1 MAQPAVA
8 HGGDNARR
16 DAPHWTH
23 TYDKW
28 DGWEDPDELA
38 KKREEEEKR
47 AKSYREN
54 HMACAH
60 DRSAERKVM
69 EMPIEEKISACRD
82 FRQRGNLFH
91 AEGQYRRGAL
101 QYRQALIYYDFCFPD
116 EDSQQQEL
124 DDIRQACLLN
134 SAACF
139 LACGELDQTLDCCY
153 QASCCL
159 LTHFIGRALR
169 AEPNNI
175 KALYRRAVVYRLRDR
190 FKEASVD
197 LGKALAQ
204 RPHEV
209 MLRKESAVLKSKIA
223 SYRERRKA
231 MGEQIFGKEQGRDQ
245 DNVRGSSNYNGRASQ
260 QESETQEKDDS
271 EPPAAEAAEDYP
283 YQCFAPAAAG
293 GGNES
298 GGGYAVTAAVVP
310 AGSGRGEEEEGRR
323 WHDLV
328 SPVCV
333 DLSPLEDM
341 AGCAWPID
349 A

>member
-8 HGGDNARR
+8 HGGDNAGREV
-16 DAPHWTH
+16 PHWTH

-28 DGWEDPDELA
+28 DGWQDPEELA
-38 KKREEEEKR
+38 KKREEEENR

-82 FRQRGNLFH
+82 FKQRGNLFH

-153 QASCCL
+153 QAS
-159 LTHFIGRALR
+159 R
-169 AEPNNI
+169 
-175 KALYRRAVVYRLRDR
+175 
-190 FKEASVD
+190 
-197 LGKALAQ
+197 
-204 RPHEV
+204 
-209 MLRKESAVLKSKIA
+209 
-223 SYRERRKA
+223 
-231 MGEQIFGKEQGRDQ
+231 
-245 DNVRGSSNYNGRASQ
+245 
-260 QESETQEKDDS
+260 
-271 EPPAAEAAEDYP
+271 
-283 YQCFAPAAAG
+283 
-293 GGNES
+293 
-298 GGGYAVTAAVVP
+298 
-310 AGSGRGEEEEGRR
+310 
-323 WHDLV
+323 
-328 SPVCV
+328 
-333 DLSPLEDM
+333 
-341 AGCAWPID
+341 
-349 A
+349 